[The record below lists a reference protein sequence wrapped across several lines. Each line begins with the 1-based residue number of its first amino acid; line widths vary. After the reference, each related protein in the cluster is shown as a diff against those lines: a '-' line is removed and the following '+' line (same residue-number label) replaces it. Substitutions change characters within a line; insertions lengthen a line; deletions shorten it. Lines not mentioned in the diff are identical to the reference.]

1 MVAPAQTAPAVPLP
15 DASPSSSDGIYKLQL
30 AAVRTKAEAEAM
42 AQKAR
47 SEEPTRLSSRTF
59 EIVED
64 VYGNMG
70 RFYRVR
76 ISAFSEPTQALSVC
90 ASLRDRRMDCMVL
103 DR

>member
-1 MVAPAQTAPAVPLP
+1 MMAKVREEEPAVL
-15 DASPSSSDGIYKLQL
+15 GQ
-30 AAVRTKAEAEAM
+30 RN
-42 AQKAR
+42 
-47 SEEPTRLSSRTF
+47 F

-76 ISAFSEPTQALSVC
+76 IGSFVEPTEALSIC
-90 ASLRDRRMDCMVL
+90 ATLRDKRMDCMVL

>member
-1 MVAPAQTAPAVPLP
+1 M
-15 DASPSSSDGIYKLQL
+15 YKLQL
-30 AAVRTKAEAEAM
+30 AAVRSRSEAQAM
-42 AQKAR
+42 ARQVQT
-47 SEEPTRLSSRTF
+47 EEATLVGTRNV

-76 ISAFSEPTQALSVC
+76 IGPFPEPTQALAVC